1 MGLLGLASRRRGSRL
16 ERREP
21 SAAQEGA
28 ALYLFLPIAQ
38 TSVSIPLVIAAGG
51 VVGLLSGL
59 FGVGGGFLLT
69 PLLMFFGISPLVAAA
84 SGSAAIVAAATTG
97 TFEHAR
103 ASTVDFKMGFTL
115 FAGGTVGSIAG
126 VELLHWLNRL
136 GPANS
141 VIRVLYVIML
151 GSIGGLMLAESVR
164 AWRRG
169 IYMSER
175 RFEPLP
181 RRTWLD
187 SLPGRMRFPR
197 SEIEV
202 SVLVPVA
209 LGVLTGVLAA
219 MMGVGGGF
227 VMVPLMLY
235 VLRMRM
241 HMVAGTSLLQ
251 ILFTCI
257 LVTMLQATQNHAVDF
272 VLALLLAAGSTAGAV
287 LGARWGRRLRADQLK
302 ILLAL
307 VVLLVAAKVAVDLV
321 RTPSVMLSH
330 VAGE

>member
-1 MGLLGLASRRRGSRL
+1 M
-16 ERREP
+16 
-21 SAAQEGA
+21 
-28 ALYLFLPIAQ
+28 YLFLPIAQ
-38 TSVSIPLVIAAGG
+38 ASVSIPLMVAVGG
-51 VVGLLSGL
+51 LVGLLSGL

-115 FAGGTVGSIAG
+115 FAGGSLGSIAG

-141 VIRVLYVIML
+141 VIRVLYVLML
-151 GSIGGLMLAESVR
+151 GTIGSLMLAESIR

-175 RFEPLP
+175 RFEPVP

-187 SLPGRMRFPR
+187 SLPGRVQFPR

-202 SVLVPVA
+202 SFLVPIA
-209 LGVLTGVLAA
+209 LGILAGVLAA

-235 VLRMRM
+235 VLHMRM

-302 ILLAL
+302 ILLAVIVL
-307 VVLLVAAKVAVDLV
+307 VVAAKVAVDLV
-321 RTPSVMLSH
+321 RTPAVMLSH

>member
-1 MGLLGLASRRRGSRL
+1 VH
-16 ERREP
+16 
-21 SAAQEGA
+21 
-28 ALYLFLPIAQ
+28 LFLPIAKA
-38 TSVSIPLVIAAGG
+38 SVSIPLMVGVGG

-69 PLLMFFGISPLVAAA
+69 PLLMFLGISPMVGAA

-97 TFEHAR
+97 TLEHSR
-103 ASTVDFKMGFTL
+103 ASTVDFKMGLTL
-115 FAGGTVGSIAG
+115 FAGGAAGSVVG

-136 GPANS
+136 GSVNI
-141 VIRVLYVIML
+141 VIRVLYAVML
-151 GSIGGLMLAESVR
+151 GGIGSFMLAESVR

-175 RFEPLP
+175 RFEPFP

-187 SLPGRMRFPR
+187 SLPGRVRFPR

-202 SVLVPVA
+202 SFLLPVG
-209 LGVLTGVLAA
+209 LGFLGGVLAA

-241 HMVAGTSLLQ
+241 HVVAGTSLLQ
-251 ILFTCI
+251 ILFTCV
-257 LVTMLQATQNHAVDF
+257 LVTVLQATQNHTLDF
-272 VLALLLAAGSTAGAV
+272 FLAFLLAIGSTAGAA
-287 LGARWGRRLRADQLK
+287 LGTRWGRRLRSDQLK
-302 ILLAL
+302 ILLA
-307 VVLLVAAKVAVDLV
+307 VIVLAVAAKVTVDLFQV
-321 RTPSVMLSH
+321 PEVLLSH